1 MKKNFFLTASLAIFF
16 SLMFCS
22 LPAQTTSGTVK
33 GEISEAVKLWNTV
46 CKAGNTNQLMS
57 LYDNSENIMLVGSD
71 SAEIWKGKDQI
82 KGHVIEVFAHSSF
95 YWEMNRVDIDSN
107 GDTAWAV
114 VDGTMVIKT
123 DTGETMKTPY
133 RFTNIYVKRN
143 GTWKLKIFHGSI
155 PKAG

>member
-1 MKKNFFLTASLAIFF
+1 MKKNFIIPAALVIFLSPMFYSLNAQTAS
-16 SLMFCS
+16 
-22 LPAQTTSGTVK
+22 GKVN
-33 GEISEAVKLWNTV
+33 GEISEALKLWNSA
-46 CKAGNTNQLMS
+46 CKTGNTTQLMA
-57 LYDNSENIMLVGSD
+57 LYDNTENIMLVGSD

-82 KGHVIEVFAHSSF
+82 KGHVNEVFAHSSF
-95 YWEMNRVDIDSN
+95 YWEMNRIDIDSN

-114 VDGTMVIKT
+114 VDGSMNIKT

-143 GTWKLKIFHGSI
+143 GSWKLRIFHGSI

>member
-1 MKKNFFLTASLAIFF
+1 MKKKFLLPAALVILF
-16 SLMFCS
+16 SLMFNS
-22 LPAQTTSGTVK
+22 LTAQTTSGTVK
-33 GEISEAVKLWNTV
+33 NEIMEALKLWNAAT
-46 CKAGNTNQLMS
+46 KAANTNQLMS

-82 KGHVIEVFAHSSF
+82 KGHVTEVFTHSSF
-95 YWEMNRVDIDSN
+95 YWEMDRIDIDNN

-114 VDGTMVIKT
+114 VDGSMVIKT

-133 RFTNIYVKRN
+133 RFAEIFVKRN
-143 GTWKLKIFHGSI
+143 GTWKLRIFHGSI